1 VEAQPLSVVP
11 VTIRKDAG
19 LLAQADRVPALR
31 RMVGRTPAMQALAS
45 AVLKVG
51 KSDATVL
58 VHGESGTGKELVA
71 EAIHEAS
78 ARRAGPIVKVNCAAL
93 VETLLLSELFGHEKG
108 AFTGAAARRR
118 GRFEVADGGTLF
130 LDEIG
135 DISPRTQVALLRV
148 LQDKTFERVGGVT
161 AIRADVRIV
170 CATHRDLGTMVSR
183 GEFREDLYYR
193 LRGVVLEVPALRQ
206 RVADLPLV
214 AAAILDR
221 IARERGAAAKSISA
235 SALEGLA
242 QHTWPGNIRE
252 LENALRAAALFADG
266 ETIELE
272 DFTANVDG
280 LAGLSTLG
288 APPPGSGL
296 QTVNSRRPTPPSD
309 APSPPETLANPR
321 ISGDFASPDSGTDA
335 AFDGSAM
342 SQPSKIAQVASG
354 EAGRTTEVAYAA
366 IRAGVSLSELKR
378 DIERDCIA
386 RALAETG
393 GNITRAASLLGM
405 KRPRLSQLVKQY
417 GFGST
422 PGTGGE
428 ADGDVEDEG

>member
-1 VEAQPLSVVP
+1 MA
-11 VTIRKDAG
+11 A
-19 LLAQADRVPALR
+19 LLA
-31 RMVGRTPAMQALAS
+31 
-45 AVLKVG
+45 AVAKVG
-51 KSDATVL
+51 KTDATVL

-71 EAIHEAS
+71 DAIHEAS
-78 ARRAGPIVKVNCAAL
+78 ARRAGPLVKVNCAAL

-161 AIRADVRIV
+161 PIRADVRIV
-170 CATHRDLGTMVSR
+170 CATHRELGSMVAR

-206 RVADLPLV
+206 RLLDLPLL

-221 IARERGAAAKSISA
+221 IAGERGTRAKRLSV
-235 SALEGLA
+235 SALKALSR
-242 QHTWPGNIRE
+242 HPWPGNVRE
-252 LENALRAAALFADG
+252 LENALRAAALFAEG
-266 ETIELE
+266 EEIELK
-272 DFTANVDG
+272 DFTTNVDALAS
-280 LAGLSTLG
+280 LAGEAPNGDLG
-288 APPPGSGL
+288 APLSSVSGVSL
-296 QTVNSRRPTPPSD
+296 SRTPHGVSGP
-309 APSPPETLANPR
+309 ATLA
-321 ISGDFASPDSGTDA
+321 SHASPRDSDT
-335 AFDGSAM
+335 FDGGTNGALKEAAM
-342 SQPSKIAQVASG
+342 SQPSKIAPSPSAEEGS
-354 EAGRTTEVAYAA
+354 ATEVAYAA
-366 IRAGVSLSELKR
+366 IRAGVSLSDLKR

-393 GNITRAASLLGM
+393 GNITRAAALLGM

-417 GFGST
+417 GFGSS
-422 PGTGGE
+422 PAS
-428 ADGDVEDEG
+428 ADAEEDVEEAQ